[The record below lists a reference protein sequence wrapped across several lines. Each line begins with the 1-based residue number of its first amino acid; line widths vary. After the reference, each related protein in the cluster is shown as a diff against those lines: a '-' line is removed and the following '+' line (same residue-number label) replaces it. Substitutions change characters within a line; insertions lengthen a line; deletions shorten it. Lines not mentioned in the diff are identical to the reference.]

1 MNAERDS
8 VMEAIRRSGVREVR
22 VAFMD
27 YNGLLRA
34 RSVALEHLPRALA
47 HGINFSSSG
56 ISFNSRDM
64 FPSEAR
70 FDLAS
75 PDFWAIPD
83 PTTYQAAAGT
93 PDAGEMYA
101 DLVDARGE
109 PWSGCP
115 RSALRR
121 AIARARDVGLSF
133 NVGFEPEGY
142 VFRPVN
148 GAVEFV
154 NSAKFATLDGLGG
167 QPAFMGDLLGYLSTA
182 GVDVEQWTEEY
193 GPGQIEVNLC
203 YGAPLDAADALTR
216 YRQAFR
222 VLADQHGLVGTFM
235 PKPFEDQ
242 VGSGLHVHLSADDAS
257 RSGVNLFDGDADPRV
272 GLSELGRQVL
282 AGLLR
287 HGPALTALGA
297 STVNSYKRFLP
308 GSWAPTHVMY
318 AYASRA
324 AFIRIPERKT
334 ARRLE
339 LRIGDPAGNPYLFLT
354 GILAAALDGL
364 DQQLDP
370 GPPMPGDVGRSNNAG
385 DAPAVPRTLAQ
396 ALDQLEADE
405 VIRSALGSVILDEY
419 LTIKRSEWDAFIS
432 HVGSWD
438 RDWYLGRY

>member
-1 MNAERDS
+1 MSTERDS
-8 VMEAIRRSGVREVR
+8 TLEEIRGSGVREIR

-34 RSVALEHLPRALA
+34 RSVALEHLPRVLE

-56 ISFNSRDM
+56 VSFNSRDL
-64 FPSEAR
+64 FPADAS

-75 PDFWAIPD
+75 PDFWAVPD
-83 PTTYQAAAGT
+83 PATYRAAAGT
-93 PDAGEMYA
+93 SDAGEMYA
-101 DLVDARGE
+101 DLVEARGE
-109 PWSGCP
+109 PWPGCP
-115 RSALRR
+115 RTALRR
-121 AIARARDVGLSF
+121 AIARAREAGLSF

-142 VFRPVN
+142 VFRPAN
-148 GAVEFV
+148 GEVEFV
-154 NSAKFATLDGLGG
+154 DSAKFATLDGLGS
-167 QPAFMGDLLGYLSTA
+167 QPAFMHELLSYLSKV
-182 GVDVEQWTEEY
+182 GIEVEQWTEEY
-193 GPGQIEVNLC
+193 GPGQIEVNLH
-203 YGAPLDAADALTR
+203 YRAPLEAADALTR

-222 VLADQHGLVGTFM
+222 TLAAQHGLVGTFM
-235 PKPFEDQ
+235 AKPFEDQ
-242 VGSGLHVHLSADDAS
+242 VGSGLHVHLSAEDANG
-257 RSGVNLFDGDADPRV
+257 SGINLFDGNDDPAL
-272 GLSELGRQVL
+272 GLSELARHAL

-324 AFIRIPERKT
+324 AFIRIPERET

-339 LRIGDPAGNPYLFLT
+339 LRIGDPTGNPYLFLA
-354 GILAAALDGL
+354 GILAAALDGIE
-364 DQQLDP
+364 QRLDP
-370 GPPMPGDVGRSNNAG
+370 GPPMPGDVGRSGAG
-385 DAPAVPRTLAQ
+385 DAPPLPRTLEQ
-396 ALDQLEADE
+396 ALDRLAKDE

-419 LTIKRSEWDAFIS
+419 LTIKRSEWEAFIS